1 MPEFVIVST
10 LERGIKST
18 FFIVFV
24 LLSRRVLNIKS
35 IKWAS
40 IILWSILFIY
50 LLFPYSISIRI
61 EKIEQCVLLRYALA
75 PFVFV
80 SKYIKMLVQ
89 EVGYILSNFNQLI
102 VTSVVIKYSCNSS
115 D

>member
-1 MPEFVIVST
+1 MVEFVIVST

-18 FFIVFV
+18 FFIIFI
-24 LLSRRVLNIKS
+24 LLTRRVLNIKS

-61 EKIEQCVLLRYALA
+61 EI
-75 PFVFV
+75 
-80 SKYIKMLVQ
+80 MLP
-89 EVGYILSNFNQLI
+89 
-102 VTSVVIKYSCNSS
+102 
-115 D
+115 